1 MTIPSSRS
9 LIFEV
14 KSTGSELAFIR
25 VLRLG
30 LDNFAF
36 GRLWTSSEIFG
47 LLQKTSDFFRESSEM
62 IVSFSKIPAL
72 SGQKSHAYISEKVGR
87 YIMFNLLRAK
97 MDRIKCNSQIIS
109 QSKIPVSFL
118 LNIYAW

>member
-30 LDNFAF
+30 LANVRAVQTDVLR
-36 GRLWTSSEIFG
+36 RLRTSLEDFG
-47 LLQKTSDFFRESSEM
+47 LLRKYSEM

-72 SGQKSHAYISEKVGR
+72 PGLKSHAYISEKVGR
-87 YIMFNLLRAK
+87 YTIEPKQKDKRMK
-97 MDRIKCNSQIIS
+97 KTI
-109 QSKIPVSFL
+109 
-118 LNIYAW
+118 